1 MYTMDI
7 VKQSTA
13 LYSYIKEDVNMP
25 TVRFTVSDAYY
36 QRLEREAGTEGCS
49 IQDYIRMKLFEEP
62 IIYTAAEAVRRA
74 LEKYQSGD
82 TFTLPDL
89 YEGEWNL
96 TQGYAGAFGKKFYA
110 YVEKECDD
118 KIKFNGMTDC
128 DRRAQYV
135 MI

>member
-1 MYTMDI
+1 M
-7 VKQSTA
+7 A
-13 LYSYIKEDVNMP
+13 
-25 TVRFTVSDAYY
+25 TVRFTVSDEYY
-36 QRLEREAGTEGCS
+36 QRLEREAMEEGCS
-49 IQDYIRMKLFEEP
+49 IQDFIRMKLFEEP
-62 IIYTAAEAVRRA
+62 TIYTAAEAVRRA
-74 LEKYQSGD
+74 FKKYQPGD

-110 YVEKECDD
+110 YVERECGG

-135 MI
+135 ML